1 MEKLEKEKKFDELIE
16 KFKFLDDH
24 VNNLADA
31 MMYVTI
37 VANTPDANGNCER
50 PAWIEDVLSGLALA
64 RLELQE
70 MYELRKDYAN
80 PKSVSD
86 SELKKPSLTDT
97 HTDAHQLQQQITDMN
112 IRLGEILTVLCSC
125 KVIDDG
131 ITLDWMRKSIADTRM
146 LLDRLTVDS
155 PTD

>member
-1 MEKLEKEKKFDELIE
+1 MEKLKEEKLFDELIE
-16 KFKFLDDH
+16 KFKYFDDH

-37 VANTPDANGNCER
+37 VANTPDADGNCER

-70 MYELRKDYAN
+70 MYELRKDYVECE
-80 PKSVSD
+80 KKKVSVT
-86 SELKKPSLTDT
+86 ETPTDT
-97 HTDAHQLQQQITDMN
+97 HQLQKQITDTN
-112 IRLGEILTVLCSC
+112 NRFGEILTVLCSRD
-125 KVIDDG
+125 VIDDG
-131 ITLDWMRKSIADTRM
+131 PTLDWMRKSIADARM
-146 LLDRLTVDS
+146 LLDRLTSDS